1 MKAFYFR
8 RLTHLFLCIIAFS
21 FVYCSSDGDSGSSS
35 TTPPPQPKI
44 NVNTSS
50 ISFGESYLLN
60 NSTAQTVTVD
70 GSNLDEGI
78 DITASGDFE
87 VSLDNTNFS
96 NNLQIPSSE
105 ANNATTV
112 YVRFRPTVVGQQT
125 GEILLESGNTQED
138 VILSGM
144 GTRITHSYTTFNQL
158 RLCNQSHYNHFTS
171 YLLTTTTF
179 FVDQSNASDS

>member
-8 RLTHLFLCIIAFS
+8 RLNHLFLCIIALS

-35 TTPPPQPKI
+35 TPPPPQPKI

-78 DITASGDFE
+78 DITASGD
-87 VSLDNTNFS
+87 LRYRWT
-96 NNLQIPSSE
+96 IPIFPI
-105 ANNATTV
+105 T
-112 YVRFRPTVVGQQT
+112 YKFHHLRPTMPPQFMCVLD
-125 GEILLESGNTQED
+125 LLLWGSKQ
-138 VILSGM
+138 VKS
-144 GTRITHSYTTFNQL
+144 F
-158 RLCNQSHYNHFTS
+158 
-171 YLLTTTTF
+171 
-179 FVDQSNASDS
+179 